1 MDEVTAIV
9 LAAGQSQ
16 RFGGPNKLLLPWG
29 DATVVGSVVRA
40 LAACPVRILVVL
52 GRDPMEVVEAVIP
65 ADHVFNPRFE
75 EGIGTSI
82 AAGVEAA
89 TGAVMIVLGD
99 MPALRPEV
107 VLTLLAAQT
116 GPDAIVVPVY
126 ADTPDKPGHPVLF
139 GANFRERLIALRGDE
154 GARPLLDSN
163 PERVVRITVPGRLD
177 DLDQNRAAT

>member
-29 DATVVGSVVRA
+29 DTTVVGAVVRA
-40 LAACPVRILVVL
+40 LAACPVRTLVVL
-52 GRDPMEVVEAVIP
+52 GRDPMEVMEAAIP

-82 AAGVEAA
+82 AAGAEAA
-89 TGAVMIVLGD
+89 TGAVMVVLGD

-107 VLTLLAAQT
+107 VLALLAAHPGQESI
-116 GPDAIVVPVY
+116 AVPVY

-139 GANFRERLIALRGDE
+139 GANYRARLMGLRGDE
-154 GARPLLDSN
+154 GARSLLGSN
-163 PERVVRITVPGRLD
+163 SERVVRVLVSGRLD